1 MSEPVHEPGIT
12 ERIAG
17 FAADADGALFPESAR
32 AVAKLSILDW
42 SAVMLAGLGEPVSR
56 MVRAMVAEDG
66 GAPVASV
73 FGLEKKLPPR
83 AAALANGAASH
94 ALDYDDTHFA
104 YVGHPSV
111 AVLPAALAIAENT
124 SATGAELLEAF
135 LIGVETACRVGSFLG
150 SAHYQHGF
158 HQTATSGSFGA
169 TAASARLMRLN
180 QEQTRHALGIAATRA
195 SGLKS
200 QLGTMGKPF
209 HAGMAAANGV
219 EAATLASFGFISR
232 PDGIECEQGFAE
244 THAGA
249 GGNTQETIV
258 DLGDTFWFENVR
270 YKFHACCH
278 GLHAALE
285 ALSLIRDEPGFDV
298 GAVSGV
304 TINVNPIWLKVC
316 DIAEPRTGLEAKFS
330 YTLTAAMALAGVD
343 TAALA
348 IFNDAICQ
356 RPDLVGLRDMVR
368 VTGDEAMPDTAA
380 AVDVQLG
387 SGATLARQSDLNDVP
402 SLAVRREKLRA
413 KAVSLIGAGAADAV
427 WRVISGLEN
436 RTAGEFAAALSGSQS
451 PVGRPAAG

>member
-1 MSEPVHEPGIT
+1 MSEAGLT

-17 FAADADGALFPESAR
+17 FAVGTDGDLIPASAK
-32 AVAKLSILDW
+32 AVARLSMLDW
-42 SAVMLAGLGEPVSR
+42 SAVMLAGLDEPVSI
-56 MVRAMVAEDG
+56 MVRAMAAEDG
-66 GAPVASV
+66 GAAAASI
-73 FGLEKKLPPR
+73 FGLNEKLPAR

-111 AVLPAALAIAENT
+111 AVLPAALAIAEKT
-124 SATGAELLEAF
+124 GATGAELLEAF
-135 LIGVETACRVGSFLG
+135 LIGVETACRVGRFLG
-150 SAHYQHGF
+150 SSHYQHGF
-158 HQTATSGSFGA
+158 HQTATSGTFGA
-169 TAASARLMRLN
+169 AAASARLMRLS

-249 GGNTQETIV
+249 GGNTQETIA
-258 DLGDTFWFENVR
+258 DLGGTFWFENVR

-285 ALSLIRDEPGFDV
+285 ALNLIRDEPGFDV
-298 GAVSGV
+298 GAVSSV
-304 TINVNPIWLKVC
+304 TINVNPLWLKVC

-330 YTLTAAMALAGVD
+330 YRLTAAMALAGVD

-356 RPDLVGLRDMVR
+356 RPDLVRLRDMVR

-402 SLAVRREKLRA
+402 SLAVQQGKLRA
-413 KAVSLIGAGAADAV
+413 KAASLIGAPAADSLWQV
-427 WRVISGLEN
+427 VSDLEH
-436 RTAGEFAAALSGSQS
+436 RTAAEFVAAL
-451 PVGRPAAG
+451 VAALGCRQP